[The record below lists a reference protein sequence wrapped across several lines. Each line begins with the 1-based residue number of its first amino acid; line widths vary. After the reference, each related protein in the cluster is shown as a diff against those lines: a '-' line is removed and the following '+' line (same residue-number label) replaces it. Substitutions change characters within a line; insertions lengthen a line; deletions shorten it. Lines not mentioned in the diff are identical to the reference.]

1 MTKTQ
6 ILDCTLRDGGY
17 INNWNFGDK
26 NIKRVVRKLVNS
38 KPKFLFSGFL
48 YTIFVIIF
56 SYIFPQLFA
65 TNRDE
70 IKEQFY
76 KVKEYVTKK

>member
-17 INNWNFGDK
+17 INNWYFGDR
-26 NIKRVVRKLVNS
+26 NIKRVVRKLENY

-48 YTIFVIIF
+48 YTILVIIF
-56 SYIFPQLFA
+56 SYIFPQVFA

>member
-1 MTKTQ
+1 MYS
-6 ILDCTLRDGGY
+6 ILFFALISIFVSKIID
-17 INNWNFGDK
+17 IE
-26 NIKRVVRKLVNS
+26 NS
-38 KPKFLFSGFL
+38 IIEFLFSGFL
-48 YTIFVIIF
+48 YTILVIIF

-65 TNRDE
+65 TNKDE